1 MSSRSS
7 RMIVWLVTLA
17 AIGIFCG
24 TLASALFFAG
34 RGEIDAPWL
43 AKNAPAAHAPS
54 ATLPARLIVPA
65 IDIDADVQ
73 HVGVKA
79 DGSMGTPSNFTDVAW
94 YKYGTIPGQR
104 GSAVI
109 DGHVDNGLSLPGVF
123 KRLGELEIGDDVY
136 VEQKNGSK
144 MRFVVVDIKHFPYDE
159 APRELIFGRSDA
171 VRLNLVT
178 CEGDWIRQQKTDS
191 ERLVAFTELAP

>member
-1 MSSRSS
+1 M
-7 RMIVWLVTLA
+7 
-17 AIGIFCG
+17 
-24 TLASALFFAG
+24 
-34 RGEIDAPWL
+34 
-43 AKNAPAAHAPS
+43 
-54 ATLPARLIVPA
+54 
-65 IDIDADVQ
+65 DIDADVQ

-178 CEGDWIRQQKTDS
+178 CEGDWIRQQKTYS
-191 ERLVAFTELAP
+191 ERLVVFTELAP